1 MKHGQDAAALR
12 SEAIRLGADLDD
24 SQIGSLLAFERML
37 VQRAVPMGLVAEGD
51 VEKIRVRHVLD
62 CLRAAPALPEAGD
75 AYDLGSGAGNDVFI
89 ARHEVGPE
97 GRVIGVDMVRVGLV
111 DSRRRRVAF
120 LELAV
125 AELGLS
131 NAVVLG
137 ARAETMDEPV
147 DVCLARAFA
156 PAARAWTVAEP
167 LLRPGGRLVYFA
179 GPGWEAGSAPPG
191 VRVEVLQTPVLES
204 AGPLVIMARQ

>member
-1 MKHGQDAAALR
+1 M
-12 SEAIRLGADLDD
+12 
-24 SQIGSLLAFERML
+24 LL
-37 VQRAVPMGLVAEGD
+37 QRAVPMGLVAEGD

-62 CLRAAPALPEAGD
+62 CLRAAPALPEGRD
-75 AYDLGSGAGNDVFI
+75 AYDLGSGAGLPGIVVAI
-89 ARHEVGPE
+89 ARPE
-97 GRVIGVDMVRVGLV
+97 VRVGLV